1 MIVTCDDCE
10 LDFDDVYRRTYC
22 PHEWFEMRTTVVGV
36 DVASGDGK
44 VLGVAT
50 TLEEL
55 DRLMKK

>member
-22 PHEWFEMRTTVVGV
+22 PHEWFEMRTTVV
-36 DVASGDGK
+36 DGDGK
-44 VLGVAT
+44 VRVAR

-55 DRLMKK
+55 SRLMKEK